1 MPSRCQLCSALEL
14 RSKDMLAT
22 ELISRRKTRA
32 RVRVSQVVPVRRK
45 SSPDFRVASDGCRHC
60 FTCERMLFRAGG
72 ERLMLPVWEL
82 QGHWCLYSHGCW
94 QPGPCQPKGHS

>member
-32 RVRVSQVVPVRRK
+32 RVRVSQVVLGEERNRK
-45 SSPDFRVASDGCRHC
+45 RGC
-60 FTCERMLFRAGG
+60 
-72 ERLMLPVWEL
+72 
-82 QGHWCLYSHGCW
+82 
-94 QPGPCQPKGHS
+94 